1 MAHCCLCG
9 GFTCSRNGG
18 NIQASMQVLRGTN
31 LQGLSSSSSS
41 CLWVSG
47 NIMTP
52 VVPLNSSDLFAD
64 GQ

>member
-1 MAHCCLCG
+1 
-9 GFTCSRNGG
+9 
-18 NIQASMQVLRGTN
+18 MQILRGTN
-31 LQGLSSSSSS
+31 VQGLSSSS
-41 CLWVSG
+41 CLWVRV